1 MATNTAKTN
10 ANVQTRPYLLAL
22 NQIQVATDTSSKGA
36 ISQKILDKV
45 VEGLRVQKCNLILPM
60 ACLSEADNDQYLLL
74 TGLPIVEAAK
84 AAGLQQLWV
93 LLIAAPKA
101 EALKIL
107 EQQAILVKFNET
119 VVEPQDFSDFIN
131 FLNNKKSELTK
142 VPGIGEKT
150 AEKIAAQRPYADWQ
164 DVQRKLGTKR
174 SLNWV
179 RAFLFCS

>member
-1 MATNTAKTN
+1 MATNTN

-36 ISQKILDKV
+36 ISKKILDKV

-60 ACLSEADNDQYLLL
+60 ACLSEGENDQYLLL
-74 TGLPIVEAAK
+74 TGLPIIEAAK

-107 EQQAILVKFNET
+107 EQQATLVKLNET
-119 VVEPQDFSDFIN
+119 IVESQDFSDFIA

-150 AEKIAAQRPYADWQ
+150 AEKIAAQRPYTDWQ

-174 SLNWV
+174 SLGWV
-179 RAFLFCS
+179 RAFLFCA